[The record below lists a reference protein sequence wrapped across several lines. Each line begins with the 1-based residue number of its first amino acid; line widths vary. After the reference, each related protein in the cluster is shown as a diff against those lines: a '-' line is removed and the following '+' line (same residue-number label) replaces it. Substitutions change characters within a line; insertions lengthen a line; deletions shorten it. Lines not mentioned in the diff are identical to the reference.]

1 MGLEAATLM
10 AIGTGVSTAAT
21 FAAAEGTKDVGRYNK
36 QIADRNALVSEQ
48 KAEMALFDASREAVK
63 FRNDFRALN
72 DYSAMSMRKNNVAIS
87 GTALDVLLDN
97 ALNFEIDNQNEL
109 LQNLEDVY
117 SLSMEK
123 DREID
128 ELEKTISKI
137 EYIYTNKSIDRESE
151 ILEKDKL
158 IEDPFE

>member
-72 DYSAMSMRKNNVAIS
+72 DSSAMSMRKNNVAIS

-109 LQNLEDVY
+109 RKAAATASDYKENAVNSRLRGQLALYEAKQTAKA
-117 SLSMEK
+117 M
-123 DREID
+123 
-128 ELEKTISKI
+128 KI
-137 EYIYTNKSIDRESE
+137 GAVGKAFTTYAMA
-151 ILEKDKL
+151 
-158 IEDPFE
+158 